1 VHPRR
6 PPASSWKY
14 APLNPTNNI
23 NNRTNIELSQYETLN
38 NGSILGFQEKYVRR
52 IVRELIPYDNV
63 ILNCSEDPWVNNA
76 EDPPAETRP
85 SREVKEFI
93 RRVSEWIKDE

>member
-1 VHPRR
+1 
-6 PPASSWKY
+6 
-14 APLNPTNNI
+14 
-23 NNRTNIELSQYETLN
+23 
-38 NGSILGFQEKYVRR
+38 VRR

-76 EDPPAETRP
+76 EDPPAETGP

-93 RRVSEWIKDE
+93 RCVPEWIKDE

>member
-1 VHPRR
+1 
-6 PPASSWKY
+6 
-14 APLNPTNNI
+14 
-23 NNRTNIELSQYETLN
+23 LN